1 MASLLEKYRATQR
14 RIRALFAPYTAEL
27 CPVCPQPCCRKP
39 TKVRELDVLLANAS
53 GFQLPSANKIVAD
66 YVETSINIIA
76 GKNLDEQIAE
86 PCDYLGKDGCI
97 FPDDL
102 RPFECVKYVCPQ
114 LKSAMT
120 PNEIRELRN
129 LLHKL
134 GVHHRAIID
143 AVMPSRRRR
152 Y

>member
-1 MASLLEKYRATQR
+1 MASLIEKYRATQR

-39 TKVRELDVLLANAS
+39 TKVREIDVLLANAFGCS
-53 GFQLPSANKIVAD
+53 LPSADQTVREYLEASISILAGGEL
-66 YVETSINIIA
+66 VEQT
-76 GKNLDEQIAE
+76 LE
-86 PCDYLGKDGCI
+86 PCDYLGNNGCL

-114 LKSAMT
+114 LKRRMT
-120 PNEIRELRN
+120 PHEMRELRY

-134 GVHHRAIID
+134 GVHHRALID
-143 AVMPSRRRR
+143 AVMPAGRRP
-152 Y
+152 